1 MITQTKRGAE
11 DRQAGEGFPA
21 VEDRQAPAELRRL
34 PRQNGKR
41 GGARGV
47 SPGGDRRSGT
57 AHAPASV
64 MRTLYAPALAAAVG
78 LGLYLCNRFFFIPHA
93 SGLLRR
99 LLAGYAADFLA
110 GGMMLLLLMTAL
122 RLAGR
127 RLPGPALSL
136 LFCLGCGLFWEYVT
150 PLYLSRSVS
159 DPRDVAAVVLG
170 GACRL
175 PLLRRI
181 FAKK

>member
-1 MITQTKRGAE
+1 MQTKRGAE

-21 VEDRQAPAELRRL
+21 GED
-34 PRQNGKR
+34 RQNGKR
-41 GGARGV
+41 VGVLGV

-170 GACRL
+170 GACWL